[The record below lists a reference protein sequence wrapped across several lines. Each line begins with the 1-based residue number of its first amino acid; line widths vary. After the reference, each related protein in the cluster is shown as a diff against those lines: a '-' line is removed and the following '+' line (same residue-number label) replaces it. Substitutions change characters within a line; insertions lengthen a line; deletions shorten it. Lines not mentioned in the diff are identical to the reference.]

1 MKKQMIFFTT
11 GFKSDAHIFLVRF
24 SDGKTVFLPRKA
36 DEAEERAFYR
46 ALCDAL
52 DGEIVHYAGETSFF
66 PQLTR
71 ARETFALQAPAY
83 TSRDLYM
90 ESKKLLPYRV
100 SRHRIVEELGLS
112 APVSP
117 YEIQKLYKKGATQE
131 DLIPFLPAHQAFLT
145 ALDSLLEEA
154 RSRFA
159 VEYRGA
165 KVFYLPDGY
174 HNGAYTGT
182 FQSEVDDLYYVT
194 PAFLLEVKENA
205 FRFVPEA
212 KEALLGGSKI
222 LYHDAR
228 YMQGIAAHRNNN
240 LLAPEDF
247 LLEDGDGHTEID
259 VLYRIVF
266 ETMTKEV
273 QHELYR

>member
-11 GFKSDAHIFLVRF
+11 GLKRNAHIFLVYF
-24 SDGKTVFLPRKA
+24 SDGKTLFLPPKS
-36 DEAEERAFYR
+36 DEKEERAFYG

-52 DGEIVHYAGETSFF
+52 NGEIVHYAGEASFF

-71 ARETFALQAPAY
+71 ARERLALQAPAY
-83 TSRDLYM
+83 KSRDLYI
-90 ESKKLLPYRV
+90 EAKKLLPYRV

-131 DLIPFLPAHQAFLT
+131 DLMPFLPAHQAFLT
-145 ALDSLLEEA
+145 SIETLLDEH
-154 RSRFA
+154 RRHFC
-159 VEYRGA
+159 VDYRGA
-165 KVFYLPDGY
+165 KRFYLPDGY
-174 HNGAYTGT
+174 QNGAYRGT
-182 FQSEVDDLYYVT
+182 FQSDVDDLYYVT

-212 KEALLGGSKI
+212 KEALLNGSKI

-228 YMQGIAAHRNNN
+228 YMQGIAHHRNKH
-240 LLAPEDF
+240 LLAAEDF
-247 LLEDGDGHTEID
+247 LLEDADGHTEID
-259 VLYRIVF
+259 ELYRIVF
-266 ETMTKEV
+266 ETMTKEA
-273 QHELYR
+273 